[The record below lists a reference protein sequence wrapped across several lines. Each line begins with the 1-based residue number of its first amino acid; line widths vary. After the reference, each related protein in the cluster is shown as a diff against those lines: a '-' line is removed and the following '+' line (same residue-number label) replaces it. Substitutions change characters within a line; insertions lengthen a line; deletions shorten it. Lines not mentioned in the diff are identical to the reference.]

1 MKLANVGVNS
11 PINILK
17 YKHLMKHMQ
26 YETKVINLIIN
37 WTEPIKV
44 IVLFLLRMSHAWSD
58 QVL

>member
-1 MKLANVGVNS
+1 MLENS

-26 YETKVINLIIN
+26 YETKVINLIIK